1 MTKVQ
6 EQHHRKG
13 RREAVLQLG
22 PELALEMG
30 AKALRLVLETLM
42 VLERQ
47 LALVLLVLVL
57 LVLLVLVLETPLV
70 PKKQLALQVSEKQL
84 ALQVSATLLA
94 LQVSEMVLQ
103 ASVTLLVLHLV
114 AETLRLPLMPLQLL
128 QLLQQH
134 GLLAWQERTLNE
146 ELVVLARVLARLMVL
161 GLQEFEYLGQLRY
174 PRY

>member
-30 AKALRLVLETLM
+30 AKALRLVLETLL

-114 AETLRLPLMPLQLL
+114 AETLRLPLMPLQL